1 MVLSQGVLLNSKSSL
16 IMWER
21 RRYLRSPGVG
31 FRVCRGRLR
40 DTGRVMCGDASPT
53 VMYRPVFRHLRRQA
67 TAREFIILCLYLVLF
82 FIRTGVST
90 FLNNSTSINPMTM
103 KCISLRYSKCLDSK
117 SIIIYLIFITS
128 MNTCLLLRGSQ
139 STFSTHKSFLAL
151 DDNGKIKINFGPTK
165 YYIDL

>member
-1 MVLSQGVLLNSKSSL
+1 MMQA
-16 IMWER
+16 R
-21 RRYLRSPGVG
+21 R
-31 FRVCRGRLR
+31 
-40 DTGRVMCGDASPT
+40 
-53 VMYRPVFRHLRRQA
+53 YRPVFRHLRRQA

-90 FLNNSTSINPMTM
+90 FLNNSTSINPMTA
-103 KCISLRYSKCLDSK
+103 KCISLRYSKCVDTK
-117 SIIIYLIFITS
+117 SIIIYLIFIIS
-128 MNTCLLLRGSQ
+128 MNACSQ